1 VTGDGETVATVLLTV
16 SVGPDPPQACHGE
29 EMDTKRPVAPEQVL
43 WSVPEPE
50 RGDRPLLVLLHGHG
64 MDERM
69 GLELYDQLPSE
80 LVLASIRGPLPVLSG
95 YGWYPLNASL
105 GLNQIDEA
113 ARAVLDWVRAQHQHT
128 SVGILGFSQGSSIAL
143 QCMRL
148 APGQFDYGVVLSGF
162 AVPMAVAGDDAL
174 AARRPPV
181 FSGRGDADPLIP
193 LPLVTMTDTWLDKHT
208 DVTQRVYAGLGHN
221 VSAAEIGDLAAFLR
235 SQVAPA
241 G

>member
-1 VTGDGETVATVLLTV
+1 MDETRRAVA
-16 SVGPDPPQACHGE
+16 A
-29 EMDTKRPVAPEQVL
+29 EQVL
-43 WSVPEPE
+43 WSVPEAE

-69 GLELYDQLPSE
+69 GVELHDQLPPE
-80 LVLASIRGPLPVLSG
+80 LVLASIRGPLRVLSG

-105 GLNQIDEA
+105 GLNQIDAA
-113 ARAVLDWVRAQHQHT
+113 ARAVLDWVREQQPQQAP
-128 SVGILGFSQGSSIAL
+128 VGILGFSQGSSIAL

-162 AVPMAVAGDDAL
+162 AVPMAVAGDEAL

-193 LPLVTMTDTWLDKHT
+193 LPLVTMTDSWLTKHA
-208 DVTQRVYAGLGHN
+208 DVTRRVYPGLGHN
-221 VSAAEIGDLAAFLR
+221 VSAAEINDLAAFLR
-235 SQVAPA
+235 TQLDPSS
-241 G
+241 